1 MSKTKPLKVWH
12 AWNSKNIYKTRTQL
26 SQIRRQHTSI
36 YPLFLHH
43 GCLPGEKTVLCVWVQ
58 GFGCG
63 AGTPRHLEGIYKQKT
78 LNYPAVRNIVLGF
91 YKVFSGLINAHNT
104 EVV

>member
-1 MSKTKPLKVWH
+1 MVVFQERK
-12 AWNSKNIYKTRTQL
+12 
-26 SQIRRQHTSI
+26 
-36 YPLFLHH
+36 
-43 GCLPGEKTVLCVWVQ
+43 LCYVCGFQ

-63 AGTPRHLEGIYKQKT
+63 AGTPRHLEGSYKQKT